1 MLKTMETDISQE
13 TNNFSSQVSINNKIQ
28 QLPFNFPVEL
38 QKHFPHGVLDAQIGL
53 EKSAFQEQSEGGT
66 EYESVNGKVN
76 ELEKKQSTAAVL
88 KNDLMD
94 LFGRRELTSLWD
106 KQIAENMAKRD
117 ELNVIVASLK
127 LKIKDI
133 ILENSL
139 LALVLMLVAALAFI
153 SADFIISYTVVSTQ
167 LLLNGQIFGGT
178 EFLGFNPSALIFS
191 LALAAIPFLLKP
203 AYDRLVEQPYKLNK
217 NKNYFNVLIILVA
230 LTALGLLINTG
241 FVRLKDF
248 DDLKKIEQANT
259 SVFGGGLRLEILPE
273 PPEPP
278 GTPSSEK
285 PEYFIAFVVVVSGV
299 LFALGGAILLGIGL
313 PELRKRV
320 KRAWLKIV
328 LKINHRRIRLADKK
342 IEKLLEL
349 KAFYDRDEAKHCQG
363 MSLDEKW
370 KILMEEMEKT
380 ETDLAEFK
388 KVRTEKL
395 KHFQRKIHDY
405 GHQMAAELS
414 ESNLKKQGLHYINQK
429 ASPRPYIL
437 LRNNISQQ

>member
-1 MLKTMETDISQE
+1 
-13 TNNFSSQVSINNKIQ
+13 
-28 QLPFNFPVEL
+28 
-38 QKHFPHGVLDAQIGL
+38 
-53 EKSAFQEQSEGGT
+53 
-66 EYESVNGKVN
+66 
-76 ELEKKQSTAAVL
+76 
-88 KNDLMD
+88 MD

-106 KQIAENMAKRD
+106 KQIAENKAKIE
-117 ELNVIVASLK
+117 ELKDIVASLK

-133 ILENSL
+133 ILENSV
-139 LALVLMLVAALAFI
+139 LALVLMLVAAISFI

-178 EFLGFNPSALIFS
+178 EILGFNPSSLIFA

-248 DDLKKIEQANT
+248 EDLKKNDQTNAI
-259 SVFGGGLRLEILPE
+259 VIGGGLALGS
-273 PPEPP
+273 PPVPP
-278 GTPSSEK
+278 VPSSPEK

-299 LFALGGAILLGIGL
+299 LFALGGAILLGMGL

-328 LKINHRRIRLADKK
+328 LKINHRKIRLAEKK

-349 KAFYDRDEAKHCQG
+349 HAFYDRDEAKHCQG
-363 MSLDEKW
+363 MTLDEKW

-380 ETDLAEFK
+380 EEDLAEFK
-388 KVRTEKL
+388 KLRTEKL
-395 KHFQRKIHDY
+395 KHYKSKIHDY
-405 GHQMAAELS
+405 GHQMATEFS
-414 ESNLKKQGLHYINQK
+414 ESKLKKQGLHYINQK

>member
-1 MLKTMETDISQE
+1 MSNTTEAVISQE

-28 QLPFNFPVEL
+28 QLPFTFPVEL

-53 EKSAFQEQSEGGT
+53 DKTAFQEQSEGGT

-76 ELEKKQSTAAVL
+76 ELEKKQSTASVV
-88 KNDLMD
+88 KNELID

-106 KQIAENMAKRD
+106 KQIAENTAKIE
-117 ELNVIVASLK
+117 ELKDIVASLK
-127 LKIKDI
+127 LKIKDV

-139 LALVLMLVAALAFI
+139 LALVLMLVAALVFI
-153 SADFIISYTVVSTQ
+153 SADFIISLTVVSTQ
-167 LLLNGQIFGGT
+167 LLLDGEIFGD
-178 EFLGFNPSALIFS
+178 FKIFGFNPSPFIFA

-203 AYDRLVEQPYKLNK
+203 AYDRLIEQPYKLNK
-217 NKNYFNVLIILVA
+217 NKIYFNVLIILVA
-230 LTALGLLINTG
+230 LAALGLLVNTG

-248 DDLKKIEQANT
+248 EDLEKIEEIDLN
-259 SVFGGGLRLEILPE
+259 GGVMGLNF
-273 PPEPP
+273 PPEPVV
-278 GTPSSEK
+278 TPSQEK
-285 PEYFIAFVVVVSGV
+285 PDNVIAFVVVVSGF
-299 LFALGGAILLGIGL
+299 LFALGGAILFGMGL

-328 LKINHRRIRLADKK
+328 LKINHRQIRIAEKK

-349 KAFYDRDEAKHCQG
+349 HAFYDRDEAKHCQG
-363 MSLDEKW
+363 MTLDEKW

-380 ETDLAEFK
+380 EVDLAEFK
-388 KVRTEKL
+388 KLRTEKL
-395 KHFQRKIHDY
+395 KHYKSKIHDY
-405 GHQMAAELS
+405 GHQMATEFS
-414 ESNLKKQGLHYINQK
+414 ESKLKKQGLHYINQK

>member
-1 MLKTMETDISQE
+1 MSNTTEAVIPQE
-13 TNNFSSQVSINNKIQ
+13 TNNFSYQVSINNKIQ
-28 QLPFNFPVEL
+28 QLPFTFPVEL

-53 EKSAFQEQSEGGT
+53 DKSAFQEQSEEGT

-76 ELEKKQSTAAVL
+76 ELEKKQSTASVL
-88 KNDLMD
+88 KDELID

-106 KQIAENMAKRD
+106 KQLAENTAKIE
-117 ELNVIVASLK
+117 ELKVIVASLK
-127 LKIKDI
+127 IKIKDI
-133 ILENSL
+133 ILENSF
-139 LALVLMLVAALAFI
+139 LALVLMLVAALVFI

-178 EFLGFNPSALIFS
+178 EILGFNPSSLIFA

-203 AYDRLVEQPYKLNK
+203 AFDRLVEQPYKLNK

-248 DDLKKIEQANT
+248 EDINTMQATNVIV
-259 SVFGGGLRLEILPE
+259 SGGGMGLGL

-278 GTPSSEK
+278 VPSSPKK
-285 PEYFIAFVVVVSGV
+285 PEYFIPFVVVVSGV
-299 LFALGGAILLGIGL
+299 LFALGGAILLGMSL

-328 LKINHRRIRLADKK
+328 LKINHRKIQLAEKK

-349 KAFYDRDEAKHCQG
+349 HAFYDRDEAKHCQG
-363 MSLDEKW
+363 MTLDEKW

-380 ETDLAEFK
+380 EEDLAEFK
-388 KVRTEKL
+388 KLRTEKL
-395 KHFQRKIHDY
+395 KHYKSKIHDY
-405 GHQMAAELS
+405 GHQMATEFS

-429 ASPRPYIL
+429 ASPRPYVL

>member
-1 MLKTMETDISQE
+1 MSNTTEAVISQE

-28 QLPFNFPVEL
+28 QLPFTFPVEL
-38 QKHFPHGVLDAQIGL
+38 QKHFPHGVLDAQIGV

-76 ELEKKQSTAAVL
+76 ELEKKQSTASVV
-88 KNDLMD
+88 KNELID

-106 KQIAENMAKRD
+106 KQIAENTAKIE
-117 ELNVIVASLK
+117 ELKDIVASLK
-127 LKIKDI
+127 LKIKDV

-139 LALVLMLVAALAFI
+139 LALVLMLVAALIFI
-153 SADFIISYTVVSTQ
+153 SADFIISLTVVSTQ
-167 LLLNGQIFGGT
+167 LLLDGEIFGD
-178 EFLGFNPSALIFS
+178 FKIFGFNPSPFIFA

-203 AYDRLVEQPYKLNK
+203 AYDRLIEQPYKLNK
-217 NKNYFNVLIILVA
+217 NKIYFNVLIILIA
-230 LTALGLLINTG
+230 LAALGLLVNTG

-248 DDLKKIEQANT
+248 EDLEKIEEIDLN
-259 SVFGGGLRLEILPE
+259 GGVMGLNF
-273 PPEPP
+273 PPEPVV
-278 GTPSSEK
+278 TPSQEK
-285 PEYFIAFVVVVSGV
+285 PDNVIAFVVVVSGF
-299 LFALGGAILLGIGL
+299 LFALGGAILFGMGL

-328 LKINHRRIRLADKK
+328 LKINHRQIRIAEKK

-349 KAFYDRDEAKHCQG
+349 HAFYDRDEAKHCQG

-380 ETDLAEFK
+380 EVDLAEYK
-388 KVRTEKL
+388 KLRTEKL
-395 KHFQRKIHDY
+395 KHYKSKIHDY
-405 GHQMAAELS
+405 GHQMATEFS
-414 ESNLKKQGLHYINQK
+414 ESKLKKQGLHYINQK

>member
-1 MLKTMETDISQE
+1 MLNTTETDISQE
-13 TNNFSSQVSINNKIQ
+13 PNNFSSQVSINNKIQ

-88 KNDLMD
+88 KKDLMD
-94 LFGRRELTSLWD
+94 LFGRRELISLWD
-106 KQIAENMAKRD
+106 KQIAENTAKRD
-117 ELNVIVASLK
+117 ELKEMVASLK
-127 LKIKDI
+127 VKIKDI

-139 LALVLMLVAALAFI
+139 LALVLMLVAALVFI
-153 SADFIISYTVVSTQ
+153 SADFIISLTVVSTQ
-167 LLLNGQIFGGT
+167 LLLDGEIFG
-178 EFLGFNPSALIFS
+178 ESKIFGFNPSPFIFA

-203 AYDRLVEQPYKLNK
+203 AYDRLIEQPYKLNK

-230 LTALGLLINTG
+230 LAAFGLLVNTG
-241 FVRLKDF
+241 YVRLKDF
-248 DDLKKIEQANT
+248 EDFNTIEETNENDNDGGMDLMSQSEPQ
-259 SVFGGGLRLEILPE
+259 LP
-273 PPEPP
+273 
-278 GTPSSEK
+278 SISEK
-285 PEYFIAFVVVVSGV
+285 PNNYIAFVVVVSGV
-299 LFALGGAILLGIGL
+299 LFALGGAILLGMAL

-328 LKINHRRIRLADKK
+328 LKINHRQIRLADKK

-349 KAFYDRDEAKHCQG
+349 HAFYDRDEAKHCQG

-370 KILMEEMEKT
+370 KLLMEEMEKT

-388 KVRTEKL
+388 KLRTEKL

-405 GHQMAAELS
+405 GHQMASEFS

-429 ASPRPYIL
+429 TSPRPYIL

>member
-1 MLKTMETDISQE
+1 MSNTMETIISQE
-13 TNNFSSQVSINNKIQ
+13 PNNFTSQVSINNKIQ

-88 KNDLMD
+88 KKDLMD
-94 LFGRRELTSLWD
+94 LFGRRELKSLWD
-106 KQIAENMAKRD
+106 KQLAENKAKRD
-117 ELNVIVASLK
+117 ELKEMVASLK
-127 LKIKDI
+127 VKIKDI
-133 ILENSL
+133 ILEKSL
-139 LALVLMLVAALAFI
+139 LALVLILVAALTFI
-153 SADFIISYTVVSTQ
+153 SADFIISLTVVSTQ
-167 LLLNGQIFGGT
+167 LLLDGEIFG
-178 EFLGFNPSALIFS
+178 ESKIFGFNPSPFIFA

-203 AYDRLVEQPYKLNK
+203 AYDRLIEQPYKLNK

-230 LTALGLLINTG
+230 LAAFGLLVNTG
-241 FVRLKDF
+241 YVRLKDF
-248 DDLKKIEQANT
+248 EDLEKIEETNANGN
-259 SVFGGGLRLEILPE
+259 GGGMDLISQPE
-273 PPEPP
+273 PQL
-278 GTPSSEK
+278 PSIFEK
-285 PEYFIAFVVVVSGV
+285 PNNFIAFVVIISGV
-299 LFALGGAILLGIGL
+299 LFALGGAILLGMGL

-328 LKINHRRIRLADKK
+328 LKINHRQIRLADKK
-342 IEKLLEL
+342 IKNLLEL
-349 KAFYDRDEAKHCQG
+349 HAFYDRDEAKHCQG

-370 KILMEEMEKT
+370 KMLMEEMEKT
-380 ETDLAEFK
+380 EIDLAEFK
-388 KVRTEKL
+388 KLRTEKL

-405 GHQMAAELS
+405 GHQMASEFS

-429 ASPRPYIL
+429 TSPRPYIL

>member
-1 MLKTMETDISQE
+1 MSNTTEAVISQE

-28 QLPFNFPVEL
+28 QLPFTFPVEL

-53 EKSAFQEQSEGGT
+53 DKTAFQEQSEGGT

-76 ELEKKQSTAAVL
+76 ELEKKQSTASVV
-88 KNDLMD
+88 KNELID

-106 KQIAENMAKRD
+106 KQIAENTAKIE
-117 ELNVIVASLK
+117 ELKDIVASLK
-127 LKIKDI
+127 LKIKDV

-139 LALVLMLVAALAFI
+139 LALILMLVAALVFI
-153 SADFIISYTVVSTQ
+153 SADFIISLTVVSTQ
-167 LLLNGQIFGGT
+167 LLLDGEIFGD
-178 EFLGFNPSALIFS
+178 FKIFGFNPSPFIFA

-203 AYDRLVEQPYKLNK
+203 AYDRLIEQPYKLNK
-217 NKNYFNVLIILVA
+217 NKIYFNVLIILVA
-230 LTALGLLINTG
+230 LAALGLLVNTG

-248 DDLKKIEQANT
+248 EDLEKIEEIDLN
-259 SVFGGGLRLEILPE
+259 GGVMGLNF
-273 PPEPP
+273 PPEPVV
-278 GTPSSEK
+278 TPSQEK
-285 PEYFIAFVVVVSGV
+285 PDNVIAFVVVVSGF
-299 LFALGGAILLGIGL
+299 LFALGGAILFGMGL

-328 LKINHRRIRLADKK
+328 LKINHRQIRLAEKK

-349 KAFYDRDEAKHCQG
+349 HAFYDRDEAKHCQG

-380 ETDLAEFK
+380 EVDLAEFK
-388 KVRTEKL
+388 KLRTEKL
-395 KHFQRKIHDY
+395 KHYKSKIHDY
-405 GHQMAAELS
+405 GHQMATEFS
-414 ESNLKKQGLHYINQK
+414 ESKLKKQGLHYINQK

>member
-1 MLKTMETDISQE
+1 MSNTTEAVISQE

-28 QLPFNFPVEL
+28 QLPFTFPVEL

-53 EKSAFQEQSEGGT
+53 DKTAFQEQSEGGT

-94 LFGRRELTSLWD
+94 LFGRRELKSLWD
-106 KQIAENMAKRD
+106 KQIAENTAKIE
-117 ELNVIVASLK
+117 ELKDIVASLK
-127 LKIKDI
+127 LKIKDV

-139 LALVLMLVAALAFI
+139 LALVLMLVAALIFI
-153 SADFIISYTVVSTQ
+153 SADFIISLTVVSTQ
-167 LLLNGQIFGGT
+167 LLLDGEIFGD
-178 EFLGFNPSALIFS
+178 FKIFGFNPSPFIFA

-203 AYDRLVEQPYKLNK
+203 AYDRLIEQPYKLNK
-217 NKNYFNVLIILVA
+217 NKIYFNVLIILVA
-230 LTALGLLINTG
+230 LAALGLLVNTG

-248 DDLKKIEQANT
+248 EDLEKIEEIDLN
-259 SVFGGGLRLEILPE
+259 GGVMGLNF
-273 PPEPP
+273 PPEPVV
-278 GTPSSEK
+278 TPSQEK
-285 PEYFIAFVVVVSGV
+285 PDNVIAFVVVVSGF
-299 LFALGGAILLGIGL
+299 LFALGGAILFGMGL

-328 LKINHRRIRLADKK
+328 LKINHRQIRIAEKK

-349 KAFYDRDEAKHCQG
+349 HAFYDRDEAKHCQG
-363 MSLDEKW
+363 MTLDEKW

-380 ETDLAEFK
+380 EVDLAEFK
-388 KVRTEKL
+388 KLRTEKL
-395 KHFQRKIHDY
+395 KHYKSKIHDY
-405 GHQMAAELS
+405 GHQMATEFS
-414 ESNLKKQGLHYINQK
+414 ESKLKKQGLHYINQK

>member
-1 MLKTMETDISQE
+1 MSNTTEAVIPQE
-13 TNNFSSQVSINNKIQ
+13 TNNFSSQVSINSKIQ
-28 QLPFNFPVEL
+28 QLPFTFPIEM

-53 EKSAFQEQSEGGT
+53 DKSAFQEQSEGGT

-88 KNDLMD
+88 KDELID

-106 KQIAENMAKRD
+106 KQIAEYSAKRD
-117 ELNVIVASLK
+117 ELKDIVASLK
-127 LKIKDI
+127 VKIKDI

-139 LALVLMLVAALAFI
+139 LALILMLVAALAFI
-153 SADFIISYTVVSTQ
+153 SADFVISYTVVSTQ
-167 LLLNGQIFGGT
+167 LYLDGEIF
-178 EFLGFNPSALIFS
+178 EDYKIFGFNPSPFIFA

-203 AYDRLVEQPYKLNK
+203 AYYRLIEQPYKLNK
-217 NKNYFNVLIILVA
+217 NKIYFNVLIILITLA
-230 LTALGLLINTG
+230 SLGLLVNTG

-248 DDLKKIEQANT
+248 EDQNKIEELNANGI
-259 SVFGGGLRLEILPE
+259 GGMDLDPIKPE
-273 PPEPP
+273 VR
-278 GTPSSEK
+278 PSPEK
-285 PEYFIAFVVVVSGV
+285 PEFFIPFVVVVSGV
-299 LFALGGAILLGIGL
+299 LFAFGGAILLGMGL

-320 KRAWLKIV
+320 KRAWLKVV
-328 LKINHRRIRLADKK
+328 LKINHRKIRLAEKK
-342 IEKLLEL
+342 IEKLQEL
-349 KAFYDRDEAKHCQG
+349 HAFYNRDEAKHCQG

-370 KILMEEMEKT
+370 TLLMEEMEKT
-380 ETDLAEFK
+380 EIDLAEFK
-388 KVRTEKL
+388 KLRTEKL
-395 KHFQRKIHDY
+395 KLYKSKIHDY

>member
-1 MLKTMETDISQE
+1 MLNTTETDISQE
-13 TNNFSSQVSINNKIQ
+13 PHNFTSKVSINNKIQ

-94 LFGRRELTSLWD
+94 LFGRRELISLWD
-106 KQIAENMAKRD
+106 KQIAENTAKRD
-117 ELNVIVASLK
+117 ELKDIVASLK
-127 LKIKDI
+127 VKIKDI

-178 EFLGFNPSALIFS
+178 EILGFNPSSLIFA

-248 DDLKKIEQANT
+248 DDLKKNEQTNAI
-259 SVFGGGLRLEILPE
+259 VIGGGLALGS
-273 PPEPP
+273 PPVPP
-278 GTPSSEK
+278 LPSSPEK
-285 PEYFIAFVVVVSGV
+285 PEFFIAFVVVVSGV
-299 LFALGGAILLGIGL
+299 LFALGGAILLGMGL

-328 LKINHRRIRLADKK
+328 LKINHRQIRLADKK

-349 KAFYDRDEAKHCQG
+349 HAFYDRDEAKHCQG

-370 KILMEEMEKT
+370 KLLMEEMEKT
-380 ETDLAEFK
+380 EIDLAEFK
-388 KVRTEKL
+388 KLRTEKL

>member
-1 MLKTMETDISQE
+1 MSNTTEAVIPQE

-28 QLPFNFPVEL
+28 QLPFTFPIEL

-53 EKSAFQEQSEGGT
+53 DKSAFQEQSEGGT

-88 KNDLMD
+88 KNELID

-106 KQIAENMAKRD
+106 KQIAENSAKIE
-117 ELNVIVASLK
+117 ELKDIVASLK
-127 LKIKDI
+127 IKIKDI

-139 LALVLMLVAALAFI
+139 LALVLMLVAAFAFI
-153 SADFIISYTVVSTQ
+153 SADFIISLTVVSTQ
-167 LLLNGQIFGGT
+167 LLLDGKIF
-178 EFLGFNPSALIFS
+178 EDYKIFGFNPSPLIFA

-203 AYDRLVEQPYKLNK
+203 AYDRLIEQPYKLNK
-217 NKNYFNVLIILVA
+217 NKIYFNVLIILIT

-241 FVRLKDF
+241 FVRLMDF
-248 DDLKKIEQANT
+248 EDLKKIE
-259 SVFGGGLRLEILPE
+259 EIIVNDGRMSLDPIK
-273 PPEPP
+273 PAVTQSP
-278 GTPSSEK
+278 EK
-285 PEYFIAFVVVVSGV
+285 PEYFIPFVVVVSGV
-299 LFALGGAILLGIGL
+299 LFAFGGAILLGMGL

-328 LKINHRRIRLADKK
+328 LKINHRQIRLAEKK

-349 KAFYDRDEAKHCQG
+349 HAFYDRDEAKHCQG

-380 ETDLAEFK
+380 EVDLAEFK
-388 KVRTEKL
+388 KLRTEKL
-395 KHFQRKIHDY
+395 KHYKSKIHDY
-405 GHQMAAELS
+405 GHQMATEFS

>member
-1 MLKTMETDISQE
+1 MSNTTEAVIPQE

-28 QLPFNFPVEL
+28 QLPFTFPVEL
-38 QKHFPHGVLDAQIGL
+38 QKHFPHGVLDAQIGVD
-53 EKSAFQEQSEGGT
+53 KSAFQEQSEGGT

-76 ELEKKQSTAAVL
+76 ELEKKQSTASVL
-88 KNDLMD
+88 KNELID

-106 KQIAENMAKRD
+106 KQIAENTAKIE
-117 ELNVIVASLK
+117 ELKVIVASLK

-153 SADFIISYTVVSTQ
+153 SADFVISYTVVSTQ
-167 LLLNGQIFGGT
+167 LYLDGEIF
-178 EFLGFNPSALIFS
+178 EDYKIFGFNPSALIFS

-230 LTALGLLINTG
+230 LAALGLLVNTG

-248 DDLKKIEQANT
+248 EDFNTMEATIENDN
-259 SVFGGGLRLEILPE
+259 GGGMGLGSGSE
-273 PPEPP
+273 PPN
-278 GTPSSEK
+278 TKNSEK
-285 PEYFIAFVVVVSGV
+285 PEYFTAIVVVVSGV
-299 LFALGGAILLGIGL
+299 LFALGGAILLGMGL

-328 LKINHRRIRLADKK
+328 LKINHRKIRLAEKK
-342 IEKLLEL
+342 IEKLQEL
-349 KAFYDRDEAKHCQG
+349 HAFYDRDEAKHCQG

-370 KILMEEMEKT
+370 TLLMEEMEKT
-380 ETDLAEFK
+380 EIDLGEFK
-388 KVRTEKL
+388 KLRTEKL
-395 KHFQRKIHDY
+395 KHYKSKIHDY
-405 GHQMAAELS
+405 GHQMATEFS

>member
-1 MLKTMETDISQE
+1 MSNTTEAVISQE

-28 QLPFNFPVEL
+28 QLPFTFPVEL

-53 EKSAFQEQSEGGT
+53 DKTAFQEQSEGGT

-76 ELEKKQSTAAVL
+76 ELEKKQSTASVV
-88 KNDLMD
+88 KNELID

-106 KQIAENMAKRD
+106 KQIAENTAKIE
-117 ELNVIVASLK
+117 ELKDIVASLK
-127 LKIKDI
+127 LKIKDV

-139 LALVLMLVAALAFI
+139 LALVLMLVAALIFI
-153 SADFIISYTVVSTQ
+153 SADFIISLTVVSTQ
-167 LLLNGQIFGGT
+167 LLLDGEIFGD
-178 EFLGFNPSALIFS
+178 FKIFGFNPSPFIFA

-203 AYDRLVEQPYKLNK
+203 AYDRLIEQPYKLNK
-217 NKNYFNVLIILVA
+217 NKIYFNVLIILVA
-230 LTALGLLINTG
+230 LAALGLLVNTG

-248 DDLKKIEQANT
+248 EDLEKIEEIDLN
-259 SVFGGGLRLEILPE
+259 GGVMGLNF
-273 PPEPP
+273 PPEPVV
-278 GTPSSEK
+278 TPSQEK
-285 PEYFIAFVVVVSGV
+285 PDNVIAFVVVVSGF
-299 LFALGGAILLGIGL
+299 LFALGGAILFGMGL

-328 LKINHRRIRLADKK
+328 LKINHRQIRIAEKK

-349 KAFYDRDEAKHCQG
+349 HAFYDRDEAKHCQG
-363 MSLDEKW
+363 MTLDEKW

-380 ETDLAEFK
+380 EVDLAEFK
-388 KVRTEKL
+388 KLRTEKL
-395 KHFQRKIHDY
+395 KHYKSKIHDY
-405 GHQMAAELS
+405 GHQMATEFS
-414 ESNLKKQGLHYINQK
+414 ESKLKKQGLHYINQK

>member
-1 MLKTMETDISQE
+1 MSNTTEAVISQE

-28 QLPFNFPVEL
+28 QLPFTFPVEL

-53 EKSAFQEQSEGGT
+53 DKTAFQEQSEGGT

-76 ELEKKQSTAAVL
+76 ELEKKQSTASVV
-88 KNDLMD
+88 KNELID

-106 KQIAENMAKRD
+106 KQIAENTAKIE
-117 ELNVIVASLK
+117 ELKDIVASLK
-127 LKIKDI
+127 LKIKDV

-139 LALVLMLVAALAFI
+139 LALVLMLVAALIFI
-153 SADFIISYTVVSTQ
+153 SADFIISLTVVSTQ
-167 LLLNGQIFGGT
+167 LLLDGEIFGD
-178 EFLGFNPSALIFS
+178 FKIFGFNPSPFIFA

-203 AYDRLVEQPYKLNK
+203 AYDRLIEQPYKLNK
-217 NKNYFNVLIILVA
+217 NKIYFNVLIILIA
-230 LTALGLLINTG
+230 LAALGLLVNTG

-248 DDLKKIEQANT
+248 EDLEKIEEIDLN
-259 SVFGGGLRLEILPE
+259 GGVMGLNF
-273 PPEPP
+273 PPEPVV
-278 GTPSSEK
+278 TPSQEK
-285 PEYFIAFVVVVSGV
+285 PDNVIAFVVVVSGF
-299 LFALGGAILLGIGL
+299 LFALGGAILFGMGL

-328 LKINHRRIRLADKK
+328 LKINHRQIRIAEKK

-349 KAFYDRDEAKHCQG
+349 HAFYDRDEAKHCQG
-363 MSLDEKW
+363 MTLDEKW

-380 ETDLAEFK
+380 EVDLAEYK
-388 KVRTEKL
+388 KLRTEKL
-395 KHFQRKIHDY
+395 KHYKSKIHDY
-405 GHQMAAELS
+405 GHQMATEFS
-414 ESNLKKQGLHYINQK
+414 ESKLKKQGLHYINQK

>member
-1 MLKTMETDISQE
+1 MSNNTEAVIPQE

-53 EKSAFQEQSEGGT
+53 DKSAFQEQSEGGT

-88 KNDLMD
+88 KDELID

-106 KQIAENMAKRD
+106 KQIAEYSAKIE
-117 ELNVIVASLK
+117 ELKVIVASLK

-139 LALVLMLVAALAFI
+139 LALILMLVAALAFI
-153 SADFIISYTVVSTQ
+153 SADFVISYTVVSTQ
-167 LLLNGQIFGGT
+167 LLLNGGDVNDYFYGW
-178 EFLGFNPSALIFS
+178 NPNSLIFA

-230 LTALGLLINTG
+230 LAALGLLINTG

-248 DDLKKIEQANT
+248 EDLEKTYQT
-259 SVFGGGLRLEILPE
+259 SASVTGGGMPIGTTPE
-273 PPEPP
+273 PPV
-278 GTPSSEK
+278 PSSPEK
-285 PEYFIAFVVVVSGV
+285 PEFFIPFVVVVSGV
-299 LFALGGAILLGIGL
+299 LFAFGGAILLGMGL
-313 PELRKRV
+313 PELRKRM

-328 LKINHRRIRLADKK
+328 LKINHRKIRLAEKK

-349 KAFYDRDEAKHCQG
+349 HALYDRDEAKHCQG

-370 KILMEEMEKT
+370 KLHIEEMEKT
-380 ETDLAEFK
+380 EVDLAELK
-388 KVRTEKL
+388 KLRTEKL
-395 KHFQRKIHDY
+395 KHFKRKIHDY
-405 GHQMAAELS
+405 GHQMATEFS
-414 ESNLKKQGLHYINQK
+414 ESKLKKQGLHYINQK

>member
-1 MLKTMETDISQE
+1 MSNTTEAVISQE

-28 QLPFNFPVEL
+28 QLPFTFPVEL

-53 EKSAFQEQSEGGT
+53 DKTAFQEQSEGGT

-76 ELEKKQSTAAVL
+76 ELEKKQSTASVV
-88 KNDLMD
+88 KNELID

-106 KQIAENMAKRD
+106 KQIAENTAKVE
-117 ELNVIVASLK
+117 ELKDIVASLK
-127 LKIKDI
+127 LKIKDV

-139 LALVLMLVAALAFI
+139 LALILMLVAALVFI
-153 SADFIISYTVVSTQ
+153 SADFIISLTVVSTQ
-167 LLLNGQIFGGT
+167 LLLDGEIFGD
-178 EFLGFNPSALIFS
+178 FKIFGFNPSPFIFA

-203 AYDRLVEQPYKLNK
+203 AYDRLIEQPYKLNK
-217 NKNYFNVLIILVA
+217 NKIYFNVLIILVA
-230 LTALGLLINTG
+230 LAALGLLVNTG

-248 DDLKKIEQANT
+248 EDLEKIEEIDLN
-259 SVFGGGLRLEILPE
+259 GGVMGLNF
-273 PPEPP
+273 PPEPVV
-278 GTPSSEK
+278 TPSQEK
-285 PEYFIAFVVVVSGV
+285 PDNVIAFVVVVSGF
-299 LFALGGAILLGIGL
+299 LFALGGAILFGMGL

-328 LKINHRRIRLADKK
+328 LKINHRQIRLAEKK

-349 KAFYDRDEAKHCQG
+349 HAFYDRDEAKHCQG

-380 ETDLAEFK
+380 EVDLAEYK
-388 KVRTEKL
+388 KLRTEKL
-395 KHFQRKIHDY
+395 KHYKSKIHDY
-405 GHQMAAELS
+405 GHQMATEFS
-414 ESNLKKQGLHYINQK
+414 ESKLKKQGLHYINQK

>member
-1 MLKTMETDISQE
+1 MLNTTETDISQE
-13 TNNFSSQVSINNKIQ
+13 PNYFSSQVSINNKIQ
-28 QLPFNFPVEL
+28 QLPFNFPVEI

-53 EKSAFQEQSEGGT
+53 EKRAFQEQSEGGT
-66 EYESVNGKVN
+66 EYESVNGKIN
-76 ELEKKQSTAAVL
+76 ELEKKQSIAAAL
-88 KNDLMD
+88 KNDLIE
-94 LFGRRELTSLWD
+94 LFGRRALTSLWD
-106 KQIAENMAKRD
+106 KQIAENTAKRD
-117 ELNVIVASLK
+117 ELKEMVAYLK
-127 LKIKDI
+127 VKIKDI
-133 ILENSL
+133 LLESSL
-139 LALVLMLVAALAFI
+139 LALVLMLVAAFTFI

-167 LLLNGQIFGGT
+167 LYLDGQIFG
-178 EFLGFNPSALIFS
+178 ESKIFGFNPSPFIFA

-217 NKNYFNVLIILVA
+217 NKYYFNVLIILLA
-230 LTALGLLINTG
+230 LTALGLLVNTG

-248 DDLKKIEQANT
+248 EDFNT
-259 SVFGGGLRLEILPE
+259 MEAKNVIVSGGGVSLGLTPV
-273 PPEPP
+273 PPV
-278 GTPSSEK
+278 PSNPEK

-299 LFALGGAILLGIGL
+299 LFALGGAILLGMGL

-328 LKINHRRIRLADKK
+328 LKINYRQIHLADKK

-349 KAFYDRDEAKHCQG
+349 KAFYDRDEAKFCQG

-370 KILMEEMEKT
+370 TILMGEMEKT
-380 ETDLAEFK
+380 EIDLAEFK
-388 KVRTEKL
+388 KVRTEKR

-414 ESNLKKQGLHYINQK
+414 KSKLKKQGLHYINQK

>member
-1 MLKTMETDISQE
+1 MSNTTETVISQE
-13 TNNFSSQVSINNKIQ
+13 PNNFTSQVSINNKIQ

-76 ELEKKQSTAAVL
+76 ELEKKQSTAAIL

-94 LFGRRELTSLWD
+94 LFGRRELKSLWD
-106 KQIAENMAKRD
+106 KQIAENTAKRD
-117 ELNVIVASLK
+117 ELKDIVVSLK
-127 LKIKDI
+127 VKIKDI

-153 SADFIISYTVVSTQ
+153 SADFIISLTVVSTQ
-167 LLLNGQIFGGT
+167 LYLDGKIFG
-178 EFLGFNPSALIFS
+178 ESKIFGFNPSPFIFA

-203 AYDRLVEQPYKLNK
+203 AYDRLIEQPYKLNK
-217 NKNYFNVLIILVA
+217 NKNYFNVLIILITI
-230 LTALGLLINTG
+230 TAFGLLVNTG

-248 DDLKKIEQANT
+248 EVLKIIEETNV
-259 SVFGGGLRLEILPE
+259 SVLGGGMPLN
-273 PPEPP
+273 
-278 GTPSSEK
+278 GPSGPLGPTNPEK
-285 PEYFIAFVVVVSGV
+285 PEYFTAFVVVVSGV
-299 LFALGGAILLGIGL
+299 LFALGGAILLGMGL
-313 PELRKRV
+313 PELRKRL
-320 KRAWLKIV
+320 KRAWLKIL
-328 LKINHRRIRLADKK
+328 LKINHRQIRLAEKK
-342 IEKLLEL
+342 VIKLLEL
-349 KAFYDRDEAKHCQG
+349 HAFYDRDEAKHCQG

-370 KILMEEMEKT
+370 KLHMEEMEKT
-380 ETDLAEFK
+380 EIDLSDFK

-405 GHQMAAELS
+405 GHQMVTEFS

>member
-1 MLKTMETDISQE
+1 MSNTTEPLISQE
-13 TNNFSSQVSINNKIQ
+13 PNNFTSQVSINNKIQ
-28 QLPFNFPVEL
+28 QLPFTFPVEL

-88 KNDLMD
+88 KEDLMD
-94 LFGRRELTSLWD
+94 LFGRRELKSLWD

-117 ELNVIVASLK
+117 ELNGIVASLK
-127 LKIKDI
+127 VKIKNI

-139 LALVLMLVAALAFI
+139 LALVLMLVAALVFI
-153 SADFIISYTVVSTQ
+153 SADFIISLTVVSTQ
-167 LLLNGQIFGGT
+167 LLLDGEIFG
-178 EFLGFNPSALIFS
+178 ESKIFGFNPSPFIFA

-203 AYDRLVEQPYKLNK
+203 AYDRLIEQPYKLNK

-230 LTALGLLINTG
+230 LTAFGLLVNTG
-241 FVRLKDF
+241 YVRLKDF
-248 DDLKKIEQANT
+248 EDFNTIEATNENDNDGGMDLISQSEPQ
-259 SVFGGGLRLEILPE
+259 LP
-273 PPEPP
+273 
-278 GTPSSEK
+278 SISEK
-285 PEYFIAFVVVVSGV
+285 PNNYIAFVVVVSGV
-299 LFALGGAILLGIGL
+299 LFALGGAILLGMGL

-328 LKINHRRIRLADKK
+328 LKINHRQIRLADKK

-349 KAFYDRDEAKHCQG
+349 HAFYDRDEAKHCQG

-370 KILMEEMEKT
+370 KLLMEEMEKT
-380 ETDLAEFK
+380 EIDLAEFK

-395 KHFQRKIHDY
+395 KDFKRKIHDY
-405 GHQMAAELS
+405 GHQMAAEFS

-429 ASPRPYIL
+429 TSPRPYIL

>member
-1 MLKTMETDISQE
+1 MLNTTETDISQE
-13 TNNFSSQVSINNKIQ
+13 PNIFTSQVSINNKIQ

-53 EKSAFQEQSEGGT
+53 YKSAFQEQSEGGT

-88 KNDLMD
+88 KEDLMD
-94 LFGRRELTSLWD
+94 LFGRRELKSLWD
-106 KQIAENMAKRD
+106 KQLAENKAKRD
-117 ELNVIVASLK
+117 ELKEMVASLK
-127 LKIKDI
+127 VKIKDI

-139 LALVLMLVAALAFI
+139 LALVLILVAALTFI
-153 SADFIISYTVVSTQ
+153 SADFIISLTVVSTQ
-167 LLLNGQIFGGT
+167 LLLDGEIFG
-178 EFLGFNPSALIFS
+178 ESKIFGFNPSPFIFA

-203 AYDRLVEQPYKLNK
+203 AYDRLIEQPYKLNK

-230 LTALGLLINTG
+230 LAAFGLLVNTG
-241 FVRLKDF
+241 YVRLKDF
-248 DDLKKIEQANT
+248 EDLEKIEETNANGN
-259 SVFGGGLRLEILPE
+259 GGGMDLISQPE
-273 PPEPP
+273 PQL
-278 GTPSSEK
+278 PSISEK
-285 PEYFIAFVVVVSGV
+285 PNNFIAFVVIISGV
-299 LFALGGAILLGIGL
+299 LFALGGAILLGMGL

-328 LKINHRRIRLADKK
+328 LKINHRQIRLADKK

-349 KAFYDRDEAKHCQG
+349 HAFYDRDEAKHCQG

-370 KILMEEMEKT
+370 KMLMEEMEKT
-380 ETDLAEFK
+380 EIDLAEFK
-388 KVRTEKL
+388 KLRTEKL

-405 GHQMAAELS
+405 GHQMASEFS

-429 ASPRPYIL
+429 TSPRPYIL

>member
-1 MLKTMETDISQE
+1 MSNTTEAVISQE

-28 QLPFNFPVEL
+28 QLPFTFPVEL
-38 QKHFPHGVLDAQIGL
+38 QKHFPHGLLDAQIGL
-53 EKSAFQEQSEGGT
+53 DKNAFQEQSEGGT

-76 ELEKKQSTAAVL
+76 ELEKKQSTASVL
-88 KNDLMD
+88 KNELID

-106 KQIAENMAKRD
+106 KQLAENTAKIE
-117 ELNVIVASLK
+117 ELKDIVASLK
-127 LKIKDI
+127 IKIKDI

-167 LLLNGQIFGGT
+167 LYLNGGDVKDYFYGW
-178 EFLGFNPSALIFS
+178 NPNSLIFA

-203 AYDRLVEQPYKLNK
+203 AYDRLIEQPYKLNK
-217 NKNYFNVLIILVA
+217 NKNYFNVLIILITLA
-230 LTALGLLINTG
+230 AFGLLVNTG
-241 FVRLKDF
+241 YVRLKDF
-248 DDLKKIEQANT
+248 EVFNTLVATNANGN
-259 SVFGGGLRLEILPE
+259 GGGMPIFTAPE
-273 PPEPP
+273 PPVPI
-278 GTPSSEK
+278 SKK
-285 PEYFIAFVVVVSGV
+285 PENVIAFVVVVSGV
-299 LFALGGAILLGIGL
+299 LFAFGGAILLGMGL

-328 LKINHRRIRLADKK
+328 LKINHRQIRLAEKK

-349 KAFYDRDEAKHCQG
+349 HAFYDRDEAKHCQG
-363 MSLDEKW
+363 MTLDEKW

-380 ETDLAEFK
+380 EEDLAEFK
-388 KVRTEKL
+388 KLRTEKL
-395 KHFQRKIHDY
+395 KHYKSKIHDY
-405 GHQMAAELS
+405 GHQMATEFS

-429 ASPRPYIL
+429 ASPRPYIQ

>member
-1 MLKTMETDISQE
+1 MLNTTETHISLE
-13 TNNFSSQVSINNKIQ
+13 PNNFSSQVSINNKIQ

-117 ELNVIVASLK
+117 ELNDIVASLK

-167 LLLNGQIFGGT
+167 LLLNGQIFGGA
-178 EFLGFNPSALIFS
+178 EILGFNPSALIFS

-217 NKNYFNVLIILVA
+217 NKKYFNVLIILVA

-248 DDLKKIEQANT
+248 EDLKKIDQTNA
-259 SVFGGGLRLEILPE
+259 SVFGGGMGLGSPAE
-273 PPEPP
+273 
-278 GTPSSEK
+278 TPVPSNSEK

-299 LFALGGAILLGIGL
+299 LFALGGAILLGMGL

-342 IEKLLEL
+342 IEKLQEL
-349 KAFYDRDEAKHCQG
+349 HAFYDRDEAKHCQG

-370 KILMEEMEKT
+370 KLLMEEMEKT

-405 GHQMAAELS
+405 GHQMASEFS

-429 ASPRPYIL
+429 TSPRPYIL

>member
-1 MLKTMETDISQE
+1 MSNTTETLISQE
-13 TNNFSSQVSINNKIQ
+13 PNNFTSQVSINNKIQ

-88 KNDLMD
+88 KDELMD
-94 LFGRRELTSLWD
+94 LFGRRELKSLWD
-106 KQIAENMAKRD
+106 KQLAENTAKRD
-117 ELNVIVASLK
+117 ELKEMVASLK
-127 LKIKDI
+127 LKIKDVF
-133 ILENSL
+133 LENSL
-139 LALVLMLVAALAFI
+139 LALVLMLVAALTFI
-153 SADFIISYTVVSTQ
+153 SADFIISLTVVSTQ
-167 LLLNGQIFGGT
+167 LLLDGEIFG
-178 EFLGFNPSALIFS
+178 ESKIFGFNPSPFIFA

-203 AYDRLVEQPYKLNK
+203 AYDRLIEQPYKLNK

-230 LTALGLLINTG
+230 LAAFGLLVNTG
-241 FVRLKDF
+241 YVRLKDF
-248 DDLKKIEQANT
+248 EDLEKIEETNANGN
-259 SVFGGGLRLEILPE
+259 GGGMDLISQPE
-273 PPEPP
+273 PQL
-278 GTPSSEK
+278 PSISEK
-285 PEYFIAFVVVVSGV
+285 PNNFIAFVVIISGV
-299 LFALGGAILLGIGL
+299 LFALGGAILLGMGL

-328 LKINHRRIRLADKK
+328 LKINHRQIRLADKK

-349 KAFYDRDEAKHCQG
+349 HAFYDRDEAKHCQG

-370 KILMEEMEKT
+370 KMLMEEMEKT
-380 ETDLAEFK
+380 EIDLAEFK
-388 KVRTEKL
+388 KLRTEKL

-405 GHQMAAELS
+405 GHQMASEFS

-429 ASPRPYIL
+429 TSPRPYIL

>member
-1 MLKTMETDISQE
+1 MSNTTEAVISQE

-28 QLPFNFPVEL
+28 QLPFTFPVEL

-53 EKSAFQEQSEGGT
+53 DKTAFQEQSEGGT

-76 ELEKKQSTAAVL
+76 ELEKKQSTASVV
-88 KNDLMD
+88 KNELID

-106 KQIAENMAKRD
+106 KQIAENTAKIE
-117 ELNVIVASLK
+117 ELKDIVASLK
-127 LKIKDI
+127 LKIKDV

-139 LALVLMLVAALAFI
+139 LALILMLVAALIFI
-153 SADFIISYTVVSTQ
+153 SADFIISLTVVSTQ
-167 LLLNGQIFGGT
+167 LLLDGEIFGD
-178 EFLGFNPSALIFS
+178 FKIFGFNPSPFIFA

-203 AYDRLVEQPYKLNK
+203 AYDRLIEQPYKLNK
-217 NKNYFNVLIILVA
+217 NKIYFNVLIILVA
-230 LTALGLLINTG
+230 LAALGLLVNTG

-248 DDLKKIEQANT
+248 EDLEKIEEIDLN
-259 SVFGGGLRLEILPE
+259 GGVMGLNF
-273 PPEPP
+273 PPEPVV
-278 GTPSSEK
+278 TPSQEK
-285 PEYFIAFVVVVSGV
+285 PDNVIAFVVVVSGF
-299 LFALGGAILLGIGL
+299 LFALGGAILFGMGL

-328 LKINHRRIRLADKK
+328 LKINHRKIRIAEKK

-349 KAFYDRDEAKHCQG
+349 HAFYDRDEAKHCQG
-363 MSLDEKW
+363 MTLDEKW

-380 ETDLAEFK
+380 EVDLAEFK
-388 KVRTEKL
+388 KLRTEKL
-395 KHFQRKIHDY
+395 KHYKSKIHDY
-405 GHQMAAELS
+405 GHQMATEFS
-414 ESNLKKQGLHYINQK
+414 ESKLKKQGLHYINQK

>member
-1 MLKTMETDISQE
+1 MLNTTETDISQE
-13 TNNFSSQVSINNKIQ
+13 PNNFSSQVSINNKIQ

-88 KNDLMD
+88 KKDLMD
-94 LFGRRELTSLWD
+94 LFGRRELISLWD
-106 KQIAENMAKRD
+106 KQIAENTAKRD
-117 ELNVIVASLK
+117 ELKEMVASLK
-127 LKIKDI
+127 VKIKDI

-139 LALVLMLVAALAFI
+139 LALVLMLVAALVFI
-153 SADFIISYTVVSTQ
+153 SADFIISLTVVSTQ
-167 LLLNGQIFGGT
+167 LLLDGEIFG
-178 EFLGFNPSALIFS
+178 ESKIFGFNPSPFIFA

-203 AYDRLVEQPYKLNK
+203 AYDRLIEQPYKLNK

-230 LTALGLLINTG
+230 LAAFGLLVNTG
-241 FVRLKDF
+241 YVRLKDF
-248 DDLKKIEQANT
+248 EDFNTIEETNENDNDGGMDLMSQSEPQ
-259 SVFGGGLRLEILPE
+259 LP
-273 PPEPP
+273 
-278 GTPSSEK
+278 SISEK
-285 PEYFIAFVVVVSGV
+285 PNNYIAFVVVVSGV
-299 LFALGGAILLGIGL
+299 LFALGGAILLGMGL

-328 LKINHRRIRLADKK
+328 LKINHRQIRLAEKK

-349 KAFYDRDEAKHCQG
+349 HAFYDREEAKHCQG

-370 KILMEEMEKT
+370 KLLMEEMEKT

-388 KVRTEKL
+388 KLRTEKL

-405 GHQMAAELS
+405 GHQMASEFS

-429 ASPRPYIL
+429 TSPRPYIL

>member
-1 MLKTMETDISQE
+1 MSNTTETVISQE
-13 TNNFSSQVSINNKIQ
+13 PNNFTSQVSINNKIQ

-76 ELEKKQSTAAVL
+76 ELEKKQSTAAIL

-94 LFGRRELTSLWD
+94 LFGRRELKSLWD
-106 KQIAENMAKRD
+106 KQIAENTAKRD
-117 ELNVIVASLK
+117 ELKDIVVSLK
-127 LKIKDI
+127 VKIKDI

-153 SADFIISYTVVSTQ
+153 SADFIISLTVVSTQ
-167 LLLNGQIFGGT
+167 LYLDGKIFG
-178 EFLGFNPSALIFS
+178 ESKIFGFNPSPFIFA

-203 AYDRLVEQPYKLNK
+203 AYDRLIEQPYKLNK
-217 NKNYFNVLIILVA
+217 NKNYFNVLIILITI
-230 LTALGLLINTG
+230 TAFGLLVNTG

-248 DDLKKIEQANT
+248 EVLKIIEETNV
-259 SVFGGGLRLEILPE
+259 SVLGGGMPLN
-273 PPEPP
+273 
-278 GTPSSEK
+278 GPSGPLGPTNPEK
-285 PEYFIAFVVVVSGV
+285 PEYFTAFVVVVSGV
-299 LFALGGAILLGIGL
+299 LFALGGAILLGMGL
-313 PELRKRV
+313 PELRKRL
-320 KRAWLKIV
+320 KRAWLKIL
-328 LKINHRRIRLADKK
+328 LKINHRQIRLADKK

-370 KILMEEMEKT
+370 KLHMEEMEKT
-380 ETDLAEFK
+380 EIDLGEFK

-395 KHFQRKIHDY
+395 KNFQRKIHDY
-405 GHQMAAELS
+405 GHKMAAELS

-429 ASPRPYIL
+429 TSPRPYIL

>member
-1 MLKTMETDISQE
+1 MLKTTETDISQE
-13 TNNFSSQVSINNKIQ
+13 PNNFSSQVSINNKIQ

-53 EKSAFQEQSEGGT
+53 EKSAFQEQSEEGT

-88 KNDLMD
+88 KDELMD

-106 KQIAENMAKRD
+106 KQIAENTAKRD
-117 ELNVIVASLK
+117 ELKDIVASLK

-153 SADFIISYTVVSTQ
+153 SADFIISLTVVSTQ
-167 LLLNGQIFGGT
+167 LLLDGEIFG
-178 EFLGFNPSALIFS
+178 EIKIFGFNPSPFIFS

-203 AYDRLVEQPYKLNK
+203 AYDRLIEQPYKLNK

-230 LTALGLLINTG
+230 LTALGLLVNTG

-248 DDLKKIEQANT
+248 EDFNTIEATNEYDSGSMPLNAQSGSSVTT
-259 SVFGGGLRLEILPE
+259 SPE
-273 PPEPP
+273 K
-278 GTPSSEK
+278 TDNV
-285 PEYFIAFVVVVSGV
+285 IAFVVVVSGV
-299 LFALGGAILLGIGL
+299 LFALGGAILLGMGL
-313 PELRKRV
+313 PELRKRL

-328 LKINHRRIRLADKK
+328 LKINHRQIRLADKK

-349 KAFYDRDEAKHCQG
+349 HAFYDRDEAKHCQG
-363 MSLDEKW
+363 MTLDEKW
-370 KILMEEMEKT
+370 KLLMEEMEKT
-380 ETDLAEFK
+380 EIDLAEFK

-395 KHFQRKIHDY
+395 KQFQRKIHDY
-405 GHQMAAELS
+405 GHQMAAEFS

>member
-1 MLKTMETDISQE
+1 MSNTTETLISQE
-13 TNNFSSQVSINNKIQ
+13 PNNFTSQVSINNKIQ

-76 ELEKKQSTAAVL
+76 ELEKKQSTAVVL
-88 KNDLMD
+88 KDELMD
-94 LFGRRELTSLWD
+94 LFGRRELKSLWD
-106 KQIAENMAKRD
+106 KQIAENTAKRD
-117 ELNVIVASLK
+117 ELKDIVASLR

-153 SADFIISYTVVSTQ
+153 SADFIISLTVVSTQ
-167 LLLNGQIFGGT
+167 LLLDGEIFG
-178 EFLGFNPSALIFS
+178 ESKFFGFNPSPFIFA

-203 AYDRLVEQPYKLNK
+203 AYDRLIEQPYKLNK
-217 NKNYFNVLIILVA
+217 NKKYFNVLIILVA

-248 DDLKKIEQANT
+248 DDLKKIEQANAN
-259 SVFGGGLRLEILPE
+259 VIGGGMRLNLPPV
-273 PPEPP
+273 PPV
-278 GTPSSEK
+278 PSSPEK

-299 LFALGGAILLGIGL
+299 LFALGGAILLGMGL

-328 LKINHRRIRLADKK
+328 LKINHRQIRLADKK
-342 IEKLLEL
+342 IEKLQEL
-349 KAFYDRDEAKHCQG
+349 QAFYDRDEAKHCQG

-370 KILMEEMEKT
+370 KLLMEEMEKT
-380 ETDLAEFK
+380 EIDLAEFK

-405 GHQMAAELS
+405 GHQMAAEFS

>member
-1 MLKTMETDISQE
+1 MSNTTEAVIPQE

-28 QLPFNFPVEL
+28 QLPFTFPVEL

-53 EKSAFQEQSEGGT
+53 DKTAFQEQSKEGT
-66 EYESVNGKVN
+66 EYESVDGKVN
-76 ELEKKQSTAAVL
+76 ELEKKQSNAAVL
-88 KNDLMD
+88 KDDLMD

-106 KQIAENMAKRD
+106 KQIAENKAKIE
-117 ELNVIVASLK
+117 ELKDIVASLK

-153 SADFIISYTVVSTQ
+153 SADFIISLTVVSTQ
-167 LLLNGQIFGGT
+167 LLLDGEIFGD
-178 EFLGFNPSALIFS
+178 FKIFGFNPSPFIFA

-203 AYDRLVEQPYKLNK
+203 AYDRLIEQPYKLNK
-217 NKNYFNVLIILVA
+217 NKIYFNFLIILVA

-241 FVRLKDF
+241 FVRLMDF
-248 DDLKKIEQANT
+248 EDLKKIEEINANGN
-259 SVFGGGLRLEILPE
+259 GGMDLDPIKPAV
-273 PPEPP
+273 
-278 GTPSSEK
+278 TPSPEK
-285 PEYFIAFVVVVSGV
+285 PEYYIPFVVVVSGV
-299 LFALGGAILLGIGL
+299 LFALGGAILLGMGL

-320 KRAWLKIV
+320 KRAWLKVV
-328 LKINHRRIRLADKK
+328 LKINHRKIRLAEKK
-342 IEKLLEL
+342 IEKLQEL
-349 KAFYDRDEAKHCQG
+349 HAFYNRDEAKHCQG

-380 ETDLAEFK
+380 EVDLAEFK
-388 KVRTEKL
+388 KLRTEKL
-395 KHFQRKIHDY
+395 KHYKSKIHDY
-405 GHQMAAELS
+405 GHQMATEFS